1 MNEFV
6 NMGKRSIELPAG
18 CKDLIDVL
26 QPAKRHALDNLTIS
40 LAEGGLADLAKHLA
54 NLLEQGKKT
63 KNLGITWHELNYL
76 HLVNEGL
83 FLTALLVVHDNTHRE
98 QAVRAVFAVAGL
110 APIRDEAVNGWSV
123 RVLGYPLPAGASNI
137 EELISDLLRKGYGL
151 AENVRLEFAFW
162 EDETS

>member
-26 QPAKRHALDNLTIS
+26 QPAKRHALAKLTIS

-54 NLLEQGKKT
+54 NRLEQGKKT

-76 HLVNEGL
+76 HLVNALRASRGL
-83 FLTALLVVHDNTHRE
+83 GACPNSLHSRRTY
-98 QAVRAVFAVAGL
+98 
-110 APIRDEAVNGWSV
+110 RDPCAIPRRPVTN
-123 RVLGYPLPAGASNI
+123 
-137 EELISDLLRKGYGL
+137 
-151 AENVRLEFAFW
+151 
-162 EDETS
+162 

>member
-26 QPAKRHALDNLTIS
+26 QPVKRLPIAKLAIYS
-40 LAEGGLADLAKHLA
+40 AEGGLADLAKHLA

-63 KNLGITWHELNYL
+63 KNLGITWHERNYL
-76 HLVNEGL
+76 HLVKEGL
-83 FLTALLVVHDNTHRE
+83 FLTTLLVVHDNTHRE
-98 QAVRAVFAVAGL
+98 QAVRAVFASASL

-123 RVLGYPLPAGASNI
+123 RVLKYALPAGASTI
-137 EELISDLLRKGYGL
+137 EELLSDLLGKGYGL
-151 AENVRLEFAFW
+151 AEDVRLEFMLW

>member
-6 NMGKRSIELPAG
+6 NMGKRSIELPGG

-26 QPAKRHALDNLTIS
+26 QPAKPHALAKLTIS
-40 LAEGGLADLAKHLA
+40 LAAGGLADLAKHLV
-54 NLLEQGKKT
+54 NLEEQGEKN
-63 KNLGITWHELNYL
+63 KNLAITWHELNYL
-76 HLVNEGL
+76 HFVNEGL

-98 QAVRAVFAVAGL
+98 QAIRAVFAAAGL

-123 RVLGYPLPAGASNI
+123 RVLGYPLHAGASGI